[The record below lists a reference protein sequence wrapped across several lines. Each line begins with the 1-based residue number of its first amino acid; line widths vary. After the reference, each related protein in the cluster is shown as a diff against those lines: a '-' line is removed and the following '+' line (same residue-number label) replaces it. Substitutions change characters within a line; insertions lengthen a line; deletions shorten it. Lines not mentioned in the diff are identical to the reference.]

1 MVPAASVSV
10 TTMPGIGV
18 VVPSTVVVPS
28 RAPRH
33 WLAVADACATVVVP
47 FAKVS
52 VPPPVAAVP
61 APVMVADTD
70 ASGSAYWPATVGQPG
85 WGCIV
90 RHSCGGPL
98 IDVNCTIG
106 AVALRPVNVISKVGF
121 VPEFATVNVDWS
133 TEPTVQKEEEEGEGC
148 CNATKRMERK

>member
-1 MVPAASVSV
+1 M
-10 TTMPGIGV
+10 
-18 VVPSTVVVPS
+18 
-28 RAPRH
+28 
-33 WLAVADACATVVVP
+33 ADACATVVVP

-121 VPEFATVNVDWS
+121 VPEFATVNVDRS
-133 TEPTVQKEEEEGEGC
+133 TEPLANGWAFQPDTVVPPFLTVRVAEV
-148 CNATKRMERK
+148 